1 MKKVAFY
8 TLGCKTN
15 QYETNKMMD
24 LFKESDAKGVKE
36 EDINQFINSKID
48 EATECPEVGLQ
59 KDASFTTK
67 TRQLKEILEVRHCLF
82 VLGAPGGGKN
92 TQCDLIEEKY
102 QIFHFSCGDLL
113 REAVNEKVPE
123 AEEIN
128 KYMKEG
134 KIVPAKITCALQK
147 KCMQKNQGDYEFY
160 LCDGFPRNEENLKGF
175 QEIFGKE
182 IEISGVLY
190 IDCSEEECI
199 KRIKG
204 RNEQLAQKRIEAC
217 SGSLSWTLPALIGVQ

>member
-1 MKKVAFY
+1 MTSA
-8 TLGCKTN
+8 
-15 QYETNKMMD
+15 
-24 LFKESDAKGVKE
+24 AKW
-36 EDINQFINSKID
+36 KI
-48 EATECPEVGLQ
+48 
-59 KDASFTTK
+59 
-67 TRQLKEILEVRHCLF
+67 IF

-113 REAVNEKVPE
+113 RDAVNEKVPE

-134 KIVPAKITCALQK
+134 KIVPAKITCGLQK
-147 KCMQKNQGDYEFY
+147 KCMQKNQGDYEYY

-204 RNEQLAQKRIEAC
+204 RNEQLAQKRIDDNIESIKKRFKVMNEETIPNLENFKKFTKVWMVDGGKAKDAVFTEIDNI
-217 SGSLSWTLPALIGVQ
+217 LKDVLKKRTTPLKKK

>member
-1 MKKVAFY
+1 M
-8 TLGCKTN
+8 
-15 QYETNKMMD
+15 
-24 LFKESDAKGVKE
+24 SAKW
-36 EDINQFINSKID
+36 KI
-48 EATECPEVGLQ
+48 
-59 KDASFTTK
+59 
-67 TRQLKEILEVRHCLF
+67 IF

-204 RNEQLAQKRIEAC
+204 RNEQLAQKRIDDNIESIKKRFAVMAKETEPNLENLKKYATVHRIKADQTIEKC
-217 SGSLSWTLPALIGVQ
+217 FQDIDAILKPLLKERTTPLKK